1 MGAFFIRL
9 LGLAWIVAGF
19 FGLLATKKSVAALNK
34 FCKSANRQPL
44 GLLSLIF
51 GLVLVIFSSA
61 SEAAWFILALGI
73 MASLKG
79 VTIILMPK
87 QKYDSLI
94 EWWLSAPDI
103 AYKGW
108 ATLILL
114 LGIAMLS
121 SI

>member
-1 MGAFFIRL
+1 MGVFFVRL
-9 LGLAWIVAGF
+9 VGLLWIVMGF
-19 FGLLATKKSVAALNK
+19 FGLLATKKSVSALNK
-34 FCKSANRQPL
+34 FCKNTNRQSL

-51 GLVLVIFSSA
+51 GVLLLISS
-61 SEAAWFILALGI
+61 SITNAAWFILALGI

-87 QKYDSLI
+87 QKYTNII

-108 ATLILL
+108 AIFMLL
-114 LGIAMLS
+114 FGIAMLS
-121 SI
+121 SV